1 MLCGNVFAADTWVKT
16 DPASLT
22 TGDVVAIVDLTTAK
36 AMSNNNGTS
45 AAPAATAVTLNDA
58 KTEITGE
65 VASTLQWVVTNT
77 NGTYTFNVA
86 NTEDFLY
93 VTKTNNGVRVGSGER
108 NTFTIETGGDNNGYY
123 LYNAITDDVR
133 YVGCYNNAE
142 WRCYGSINAN
152 IKVNNNAFFKKT
164 AAAPSSKTATTIE
177 FGEYVS
183 TIIVNESTEVPAVTV
198 KAGDA
203 TVENAVVT
211 WESSNTDVAVIT
223 EGIISCNAVGTTTI
237 KAIYAGDDTYEGS
250 SKSYTLTVTAEPY
263 TSIAAMLADIT
274 PTKTDA
280 TYQFE
285 NLLVTYVKNSNTYV
299 SDGQNGFLLYGSN
312 LGLEEGN
319 TYTGSVTGQIYTY
332 NGLPEMALN
341 AQGVS
346 ATVVTE
352 GNLVAWPAIAPAE
365 LQSYINIPVTI
376 EDAVFVSASSKN
388 LTFKVGD
395 ADLSV
400 YNNWNV
406 DVASLEADKTYTLK
420 GVGSVYSKND
430 ATTYQLYLASF
441 EEKTAEQPAGFRDFA
456 VQLTNANIFATDVNN
471 FGVKVAEDGTY
482 SATAADDAT
491 ANFVVKAARF
501 NDAQHGWVNCE
512 FTIPVDGAVKIE
524 LGDCQFGAQKGTITD
539 AAGNVTDIKANAA
552 KACWSANAPHDKVV
566 VAYYAGTEP
575 TTLTITYEGY
585 CPFIAVTSIDPAD
598 IPNEAT
604 LTFDASNAGAEG
616 TAPTLKK
623 VNVGETVKVPANTTL
638 FVEGKT
644 LTAWTDGTTEY
655 KAGDEV
661 TVTEDITLT
670 PIFTENTV
678 AFTDRTAETTLT
690 WQFGEA
696 NGAGPLN
703 AQGKS
708 TILVTQ
714 ATIGDAVI
722 DVKMDIDA
730 TSGKINNVGRGDKW
744 AQCNDGTKLTIP
756 AYTGTTVSFDSYSDG
771 AGTTIGGVEATDK
784 AATYNGTASTLDIV
798 AKGMGYIA
806 SVTAVYPVPATEPEP
821 EPTETTL
828 YTWAGGATAE
838 DVVETGGTAVASDG
852 QSVNY
857 ANSTYYTIR
866 LNGAKDF
873 SSATVTVTLDN
884 ELKAGD
890 KINITAYRNKNAAD
904 KQTGALLKFEKGE
917 ATVSTA
923 TTGLEFVNIDQSD
936 DSAAD
941 SNRGTEPNTVTLT
954 VPADA
959 DGSKT
964 ITMTRAITGTN
975 LFITKLEITGE
986 RTSEPGPEP
995 QPSTFVDI
1003 KADFMNGSFFTAN
1016 DTEVTSAGLKMNE
1029 DGSFTRVAAD
1039 AEDANAVI
1047 TGKYHSNEHGISN
1060 FSASVKVDTPVRIT
1074 FGTCAWGGDVTVTGG
1089 TEEVSPMNTNTGE
1102 CYHNN
1107 KTANVI
1113 STYYLGGEATLTIA
1127 GGSYVP
1133 YFAVEKL
1140 TQDEIDALKSKF
1152 TLTYYDTDG
1161 TTVLGTQ
1168 EVQGQQEI
1176 GTFAYTAAD
1185 VTVAE
1190 GKAFRGWFEKANGGK
1205 KYQTTDKVG
1214 SDLSLYAIATDIEV
1228 AKPGASFV
1236 YDLTNKY
1243 FDFDDHEVVET
1254 EGTGY
1259 WHDGTH
1265 GWAFHNGDVIKVQV
1279 AGDAT
1284 ITASICQYGASDG
1297 VYNVTDAAGNAIG
1310 ELAAYSK
1317 TQTDGETVSY
1327 TYEGEATTLSLTLAS
1342 GGENYLHS
1350 LVVANKASQEPTE
1363 TPDPAENLATTA
1375 TFPFNLGTEGQV
1387 ATFGNE
1393 AAYYLTS
1400 KVTHGDNL
1408 VLKDQN
1414 SGQTRFQP
1422 NEQINDADKEVND
1435 IFFMIRPK
1443 KGITFTPTKAAFK
1456 TTRYGT
1462 DGGKLNIYWVAPD
1475 GTKTQLDKE
1484 VSPAR
1489 NNANPNVT
1497 EWEKAIENVEGAEGS
1512 CGLLINLYSLGN
1524 TKQVGFADIVI
1535 TGILNGEVIEV
1546 PMLKTVTVNN
1556 TVYNADDIFEVDG
1569 DNYAA
1574 TVEVSKTATMV
1585 SAENP
1590 VTAET
1595 LTGEVGEITYDGNDT
1610 QCKVTIPT
1618 VLNNITVNYVLN
1630 VVQKPDF
1637 TLTYFDAD
1645 GTTEIGKQ
1653 TVEKDAQIGEFAYG
1667 ADKVTVAEGKAF
1679 RGWAKA
1685 ISGSKNR
1692 KFTVEDAIT
1701 GDTKLYALVTE
1712 IEEATQT
1719 ARYDY
1724 DLRDEF
1730 FYMEDHE
1737 MITANGGSWHDA
1749 QHGWVFGAND
1759 KVELAMGGNGYIKLG
1774 LCQYSGSGNI
1784 TLSNGETVVGTV
1796 EAKAGVDGAETAINY
1811 EGEAATLTLSFAGTT
1826 YIHGISIVN
1835 LAEAPFDAAAEN
1847 FEVVAA
1853 YDTDDPAQ
1861 DAIENG
1867 KNFITTLELVNST
1880 EGDERIV
1887 IYLPN
1892 GTYDLGEK
1900 VLTTISRNN
1909 VSIVGETMDGVIIKN
1924 APSRDIEGIGTTATL
1939 LNTSTGLYL
1948 QDITLQNA
1956 LDYYGAVSAGQAG
1969 GRAVCLQDKGK
1980 FTVCKNVKMLSY
1992 QDTYY
1997 SNSASQFYWEDSEIH
2012 GTVDYLCGDGDVF
2025 YNRVKLVNESRS
2037 ATGKVGDD
2045 TVCAPYTSENCVFGY
2060 VFNECT
2066 IENLSA
2072 TFNLGRSWGGNSSA
2086 VYINTTLNQPNE
2098 IDMTRFTTGGMNIAA
2113 YNFKEYNTMDA
2124 DGNVVSPAS
2133 NILEFTHS
2141 SGNKKYETILTAEEA
2156 AGYAYDKVFTTWD
2169 PAAKTIQLLA
2179 EGVAFDGTTLSW
2191 NAVDGARLYAVCA
2204 DGSVVAFT
2212 EQTSYDTTS
2221 LFANEAKAED
2231 EAEIVW
2237 SVRTVNAQGGLGLP
2251 MSKDGIVDGI
2261 NKTTTTVG
2269 TVANGQYYNLQGQRV
2284 SNPTK
2289 GIYIVDG
2296 KKVVV
2301 K

>member
-22 TGDVVAIVDLTTAK
+22 TGDVVAIVDLTTEK
-36 AMSNNNGTS
+36 AMSNNNGTT

-58 KTEITGE
+58 QTEITSA

-77 NGTYTFNVA
+77 DGTYKFQVA
-86 NTEDFLY
+86 DTETYLY
-93 VTKTNNGVRVGSGER
+93 ATNSNNGLRVGT
-108 NTFTIETGGDNNGYY
+108 NANNDFTIKVADANNTNDY
-123 LYNAITDDVR
+123 LHNTATNR
-133 YVGCYNNAE
+133 YIGVYNNQD
-142 WRCYGSINAN
+142 WRCYGT
-152 IKVNNNAFFKKT
+152 VNNNIKETLVAFFKKT
-164 AAAPSSKTATTIE
+164 AGAPSDKTATTVE
-177 FGEYVS
+177 LSGEYAKVG
-183 TIIVNESTEVPAVTV
+183 EVGATLALPTATV

-203 TVENAVVT
+203 TVEGATVT
-211 WESSNTDVAVIT
+211 WTSSNTTVATIDGNNINLLAAG
-223 EGIISCNAVGTTTI
+223 ETTI
-237 KAIYAGDDTYEGS
+237 KAAYAGDDTYEASNGS
-250 SKSYTLTVTAEPY
+250 YILTVTAPTQAY

-365 LQSYINIPVTI
+365 LQNYINIPVTI

-441 EEKTAEQPAGFRDFA
+441 EEKTPQ
-456 VQLTNANIFATDVNN
+456 
-471 FGVKVAEDGTY
+471 
-482 SATAADDAT
+482 
-491 ANFVVKAARF
+491 
-501 NDAQHGWVNCE
+501 
-512 FTIPVDGAVKIE
+512 
-524 LGDCQFGAQKGTITD
+524 
-539 AAGNVTDIKANAA
+539 
-552 KACWSANAPHDKVV
+552 
-566 VAYYAGTEP
+566 
-575 TTLTITYEGY
+575 
-585 CPFIAVTSIDPAD
+585 
-598 IPNEAT
+598 
-604 LTFDASNAGAEG
+604 
-616 TAPTLKK
+616 
-623 VNVGETVKVPANTTL
+623 
-638 FVEGKT
+638 
-644 LTAWTDGTTEY
+644 
-655 KAGDEV
+655 
-661 TVTEDITLT
+661 
-670 PIFTENTV
+670 
-678 AFTDRTAETTLT
+678 
-690 WQFGEA
+690 
-696 NGAGPLN
+696 
-703 AQGKS
+703 
-708 TILVTQ
+708 
-714 ATIGDAVI
+714 
-722 DVKMDIDA
+722 
-730 TSGKINNVGRGDKW
+730 
-744 AQCNDGTKLTIP
+744 
-756 AYTGTTVSFDSYSDG
+756 
-771 AGTTIGGVEATDK
+771 
-784 AATYNGTASTLDIV
+784 
-798 AKGMGYIA
+798 
-806 SVTAVYPVPATEPEP
+806 
-821 EPTETTL
+821 PTETTL

-857 ANSTYYTIR
+857 ANSTYFTIR

-873 SSATVTVTLDN
+873 SSTTVTVTLDN

-936 DSAAD
+936 ESAAD

-1047 TGKYHSNEHGISN
+1047 TGKYHSDQHGISN

-1140 TQDEIDALKSKF
+1140 TQEEIDALKSKF

-1284 ITASICQYGASDG
+1284 ITASICQYGAADG
-1297 VYNVTDAAGNAIG
+1297 VYNVTDAAGNVVG

-1317 TQTDGETVSY
+1317 AQTDGETVSY

-1443 KGITFTPTKAAFK
+1443 KGITFTPTKASFK

-1512 CGLLINLYSLGN
+1512 CGLLINLYNLGN

-1569 DNYAA
+1569 ENYAG
-1574 TVEVSKTATMV
+1574 TVEVSKTATMI

-1595 LTGEVGEITYDGNDT
+1595 LTGEVGEITYEGDAT

-1667 ADKVTVAEGKAF
+1667 ADKVTVAEGKEF

-1737 MITANGGSWHDA
+1737 MITANGGSWHDT

-1759 KVELAMGGNGYIKLG
+1759 KVELTMGGKGYIKLG

-1847 FEVVAA
+1847 FEVVVA
-1853 YDTDDPAQ
+1853 YDADDPAQ

-1909 VSIVGETMDGVIIKN
+1909 VSIVGESMLGVIIKN
-1924 APSRDIEGIGTTATL
+1924 APDRLIEGIGTTATL

-1948 QDITLQNA
+1948 QDLTLQNA
-1956 LDYYGAVSAGQAG
+1956 LDYYGASAAGQAG

-1980 FTVCKNVKMLSY
+1980 FTVCKNVRMLSY

-2012 GTVDYLCGDGDVF
+2012 GTVDYLCGDGDVY

-2037 ATGKVGDD
+2037 ASGNTGDD
-2045 TVCAPYTSENCVFGY
+2045 TVCAPYTTGDTCPFGY

-2066 IENLSA
+2066 IETLSA
-2072 TFNLGRSWGGNSSA
+2072 TFNLGRSWGGQSSA
-2086 VYINTTLNQPNE
+2086 VYLNTTINQPSKLSSK
-2098 IDMTRFTTGGMNIAA
+2098 RFTTGGMNVAA

-2124 DGNVVSPAS
+2124 EGNVISPES
-2133 NILEFTHS
+2133 NVLTFTHS
-2141 SGNKKYETILTAEEA
+2141 SGDKTYETILTAAQAEE
-2156 AGYAYDKVFTTWD
+2156 YAYEKIFTTWD
-2169 PAAKTIQLLA
+2169 PKAQTVQLLA
-2179 EGVAFDGTTLSW
+2179 DGVTLDGTTLSW
-2191 NAVDGARLYAVCA
+2191 NAVDGALLYAVCA
-2204 DGSVVAFT
+2204 DGTVVAFT

-2237 SVRTVNAQGGLGLP
+2237 SVRTVNAHGGLGQA
-2251 MSKDGIVDGI
+2251 MSQNGIVDGI
-2261 NKTTTTVG
+2261 NKTTS
-2269 TVANGQYYNLQGQRV
+2269 TVAGNVVSTQYFNLQGQRV
-2284 SNPTK
+2284 SNSYQGVAIRVQTLEN
-2289 GIYIVDG
+2289 G
-2296 KKVVV
+2296 KSVASKVIL

>member
-22 TGDVVAIVDLTTAK
+22 TGDIVAIVDLTTEK

-45 AAPAATAVTLNDA
+45 AAPTATEVTLNDA
-58 KTEITGE
+58 QTEITSA

-77 NGTYTFNVA
+77 DGTYKFQVA
-86 NTEDFLY
+86 DTETYLY
-93 VTKTNNGVRVGSGER
+93 ATNSNNGLRVGT
-108 NTFTIETGGDNNGYY
+108 NANNDFTIKVADANNTNDY
-123 LYNAITDDVR
+123 LHNTATNR
-133 YVGCYNNAE
+133 YIGVYNNQD
-142 WRCYGSINAN
+142 WRCYGT
-152 IKVNNNAFFKKT
+152 VNNNIKETLVAFFKKT
-164 AAAPSSKTATTIE
+164 AGAPSSKTATTVE
-177 FGEYVS
+177 LSGEYAKVG
-183 TIIVNESTEVPAVTV
+183 EVGATLALPTATV

-203 TVENAVVT
+203 TVEGATVT
-211 WESSNTDVAVIT
+211 WTSSNTAVATIDGNNINLLAAG
-223 EGIISCNAVGTTTI
+223 ETTI
-237 KAIYAGDDTYEGS
+237 KAAYAGDDTYDASNGS
-250 SKSYTLTVTAEPY
+250 YILTVTAPTQAY

-352 GNLVAWPAIAPAE
+352 GNLVAWPAIAPAD
-365 LQSYINIPVTI
+365 LQNYINIPVTI

-456 VQLTNANIFATDVNN
+456 VQLTNADIFATDVNN

-539 AAGNVTDIKANAA
+539 AAGNVTDIKANAT

-575 TTLTITYEGY
+575 TTLTVTYEGY

-756 AYTGTTVSFDSYSDG
+756 AYTGTAVSFDSFSDG

-821 EPTETTL
+821 
-828 YTWAGGATAE
+828 
-838 DVVETGGTAVASDG
+838 
-852 QSVNY
+852 
-857 ANSTYYTIR
+857 
-866 LNGAKDF
+866 
-873 SSATVTVTLDN
+873 
-884 ELKAGD
+884 
-890 KINITAYRNKNAAD
+890 
-904 KQTGALLKFEKGE
+904 
-917 ATVSTA
+917 
-923 TTGLEFVNIDQSD
+923 
-936 DSAAD
+936 
-941 SNRGTEPNTVTLT
+941 
-954 VPADA
+954 
-959 DGSKT
+959 
-964 ITMTRAITGTN
+964 
-975 LFITKLEITGE
+975 
-986 RTSEPGPEP
+986 

-1003 KADFMNGSFFTAN
+1003 KADFMNGSFFTSEE
-1016 DTEVTSAGLKMNE
+1016 TTVTTAGLKMNA
-1029 DGSFTRVAAD
+1029 DGTFTRVAAD
-1039 AEDANAVI
+1039 AADANAVI

-1107 KTANVI
+1107 KTANVV

-1284 ITASICQYGASDG
+1284 ITASICQYGATDG
-1297 VYNVTDAAGNAIG
+1297 VYNVTDAAGNVVG

-1317 TQTDGETVSY
+1317 AQTDGETVSY

-1387 ATFGNE
+1387 ANFGNE

-1456 TTRYGT
+1456 TTRFGT

-1475 GTKTQLDKE
+1475 GTKTQLDKQ

-1489 NNANPNVT
+1489 NNATPNVT
-1497 EWEKAIENVEGAEGS
+1497 EWEKAIENVAGAEGS

-1847 FEVVAA
+1847 FEVVEA

>member
-1 MLCGNVFAADTWVKT
+1 MLCGNIFAETLTVDFEEDTENYTAWEFTNFVTKQTNSGVAAHGGSYFGTTGGKT
-16 DPASLT
+16 TGALT
-22 TGDVVAIVDLTTAK
+22 TKEAIANPQSITFFISKTSTNTTASSWLVQVSSDNEEWTTVGDEQSAGANITK
-36 AMSNNNGTS
+36 GQWTEVSRDLSNYTNVYVRIAYSGT
-45 AAPAATAVTLNDA
+45 TAV
-58 KTEITGE
+58 
-65 VASTLQWVVTNT
+65 
-77 NGTYTFNVA
+77 
-86 NTEDFLY
+86 
-93 VTKTNNGVRVGSGER
+93 R
-108 NTFTIETGGDNNGYY
+108 
-123 LYNAITDDVR
+123 AIDDVTLT
-133 YVGCYNNAE
+133 
-142 WRCYGSINAN
+142 YG
-152 IKVNNNAFFKKT
+152 
-164 AAAPSSKTATTIE
+164 AAAPSDKTATTVE
-177 FGEYVS
+177 LSGEYAKVG
-183 TIIVNESTEVPAVTV
+183 EVGATLALPTATV

-203 TVENAVVT
+203 TVEGATVT
-211 WESSNTDVAVIT
+211 WTSSNTTVATIDGNNINLLAAG
-223 EGIISCNAVGTTTI
+223 ETTI
-237 KAIYAGDDTYEGS
+237 KATYAGDDTYEASNGS
-250 SKSYTLTVTAEPY
+250 YILTVTAPTQAY

-441 EEKTAEQPAGFRDFA
+441 EEKTAEPVASFRDIKA
-456 VQLTNANIFATDVNN
+456 DLTSTALLPEGAEQWNDVST
-471 FGVKVAEDGTY
+471 GIAVAEDGTL
-482 SATAADDAT
+482 SRVATDAENAAAIFNGNWHGT
-491 ANFVVKAARF
+491 QYGWANFTATVPVV
-501 NDAQHGWVNCE
+501 GC
-512 FTIPVDGAVKIE
+512 VKIT
-524 LGDCQFGAQKGTITD
+524 LGGSNYGNGEMIVTNAEGKEVAKIDHHIGAM
-539 AAGNVTDIKANAA
+539 
-552 KACWSANAPHDKVV
+552 WSASTPEN
-566 VAYYAGTEP
+566 VAVGYYRTNEP
-575 TTLTITYEGY
+575 TTLNFSKADYLPYFAVEAIAEADLPAEVTTYNVTFEAGEG
-585 CPFIAVTSIDPAD
+585 T
-598 IPNEAT
+598 
-604 LTFDASNAGAEG
+604 G
-616 TAPTLKK
+616 TAPKSKEVEVGAK
-623 VNVGETVKVPANTTL
+623 VVVPANTTL

-644 LTAWTDGTTEY
+644 LTAWTDGTNEY
-655 KAGDEV
+655 KAGDEI
-661 TVTEDITLT
+661 TVNDNIILT
-670 PIFTENTV
+670 PVFTENATSLS
-678 AFTDRTAETTLT
+678 DRTAETTIV

-696 NGAGPLN
+696 NGVGTLN
-703 AQGKS
+703 AEGKS

-756 AYTGTTVSFDSYSDG
+756 AYTGTAVSFDSFSDG

-784 AATYNGTASTLDIV
+784 AATYEGTASTLDIV

-857 ANSTYYTIR
+857 ANSTYFTIR

-936 DSAAD
+936 ESAAD

-1107 KTANVI
+1107 KTANVV

-1284 ITASICQYGASDG
+1284 ITASICQYGATDG
-1297 VYNVTDAAGNAIG
+1297 VYNVTDAAGNVVG

-1317 TQTDGETVSY
+1317 AQTDGETVSY

-1456 TTRYGT
+1456 TTRFGT